1 MTTEPKKMVY
11 SDPWLDFGRDLMQL
25 VFLNDGG
32 QSNVHLYL
40 YKTNLGSSGIRL
52 HIFKDNFRVFLMQF
66 DGGPIYEMG
75 EYDEL
80 DREMKWLVINA
91 REAYKAYE
99 KARDDEVLRR
109 VGSLPLEKK
118 NKETQC

>member
-1 MTTEPKKMVY
+1 
-11 SDPWLDFGRDLMQL
+11 MQL

-32 QSNVHLYL
+32 QSNVDLKYSTSCGWPAYQL
-40 YKTNLGSSGIRL
+40 SVKGTSFDSGDIRYIIGL
-52 HIFKDNFRVFLMQF
+52 KKNRIH
-66 DGGPIYEMG
+66 EMG
-75 EYDEL
+75 QYDEL
-80 DREMKWLVINA
+80 DREMKWLVINS

-118 NKETQC
+118 